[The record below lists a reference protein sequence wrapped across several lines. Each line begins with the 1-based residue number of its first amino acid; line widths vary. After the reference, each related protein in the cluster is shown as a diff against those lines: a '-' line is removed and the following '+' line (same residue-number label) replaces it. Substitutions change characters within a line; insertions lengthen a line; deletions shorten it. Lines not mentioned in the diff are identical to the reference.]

1 MLSPSLYSI
10 LLPVIKIQE
19 QQIIYIHIKQTSV
32 ARSNIMFPNLLN
44 LHEKESINSIYIAED
59 AIPSFNLSIDFKTN
73 NILEE
78 KG

>member
-1 MLSPSLYSI
+1 
-10 LLPVIKIQE
+10 
-19 QQIIYIHIKQTSV
+19 
-32 ARSNIMFPNLLN
+32 MFPNLLN